1 MVDLIESIKKIIIK
15 LIDINSIITVFFRN
29 LEIWQIRV
37 KNYYW
42 QKKKKNNCI
51 SGSSLCTCMELS
63 NRTLSVIEEVKLG
76 APSWNSLSQTL
87 IEGSKFKK
95 NKTSEVQLL
104 KWKK

>member
-1 MVDLIESIKKIIIK
+1 
-15 LIDINSIITVFFRN
+15 
-29 LEIWQIRV
+29 
-37 KNYYW
+37 
-42 QKKKKNNCI
+42 
-51 SGSSLCTCMELS
+51 MELS